1 MVAAIV
7 EHDDGL
13 GRSDSRGV
21 ILVRG
26 RGWPSSWF
34 GVVSGF
40 LEAREQPADGVLREV
55 KEELGL
61 DATLVSFLG
70 VYPFERANQL
80 ILAYHVRASVGQSV
94 VLQEEEL
101 EAFKKV
107 AIDKLRPWSQGQRA
121 GTRGP
126 EAVGE

>member
-1 MVAAIV
+1 M
-7 EHDDGL
+7 
-13 GRSDSRGV
+13 

-26 RGWPSSWF
+26 RGWPASWF

-40 LEAREQPADGVLREV
+40 LESREEPAQGVLREV

-61 DATLVSFLG
+61 DASLVSFLG

-80 ILAYHVRASVGQSV
+80 ILAYHVRATVGQQV

-121 GTRGP
+121 TSRAARPGRAWSAGQP
-126 EAVGE
+126 CACFRWRRSC